1 MENLLVLVPFD
12 GDYSKR
18 VRQIAGERCETAF
31 FDPAWTRAA
40 YEARLGAANIVL
52 GDPDPDD
59 LPLMKNLRLHQ
70 TTWAGVEHY
79 AAHRDCYRGATLC
92 NMSGAYGP
100 VIAEYAV
107 ASILALCWRFSDYQT
122 AQESGVWR
130 GALPG
135 KTLEGANV
143 LIVGAGDIGRALAA
157 RLRPFV
163 QTIVGIRRGKD
174 PLPEAFDRTAAM
186 DELDRLLPEADV
198 VACCLPRTPA
208 TEGVFNAARFCRM
221 KQDAIFVNV
230 GRGSLV
236 VTDDLCAALEQ
247 GRLWGA
253 ALDVTDPEP
262 LPPEHPLWKQPRA
275 RITPHIS
282 GNMFGPGSPTER
294 RIWDLCLKNLENYLS
309 GRPLENVVDFA
320 AGYRALHAQE

>member
-12 GDYSKR
+12 EEYQNR
-18 VRQIAGERCETAF
+18 VRQIAGERCEIAF
-31 FDPAWTRAA
+31 FDPSWTREA

-52 GDPDPDD
+52 GDPDPAD
-59 LPLMKNLRLHQ
+59 LPLIKNLRLHQ

-79 AAHRDCYRGATLC
+79 PAQKECYRGAAFC

-100 VIAEYAV
+100 VIAEYAA
-107 ASILALCWRFSDYQT
+107 ASILALCWRFSAYQT
-122 AQESGVWR
+122 AQENGVWR
-130 GALPG
+130 DPLPG
-135 KTLEGANV
+135 KTLEGASV
-143 LIVGAGDIGRALAA
+143 LIVGAGDIGQALAA

-163 QTIVGIRRGKD
+163 KTIVGIRRGQGA
-174 PLPEAFDRTAAM
+174 LPEAFDRSATL

-198 VACCLPRTPA
+198 VACSLPRTPA
-208 TEGVFNAARFCRM
+208 TEGVFNAARFAKM
-221 KQDAIFVNV
+221 KRDAIFVNV

-236 VTDDLCAALEQ
+236 VTADLYAALEE

-294 RIWDLCLKNLENYLS
+294 RIWDMCLKNLENHLL

-320 AGYRALHAQE
+320 SGYRAL

>member
-12 GDYSKR
+12 EDYRNR
-18 VRQIAGERCETAF
+18 VRQIAGERCAVAF
-31 FDPAWTRAA
+31 FDPAWTRAE

-52 GDPDPDD
+52 GDPDPND
-59 LPLMKNLRLHQ
+59 LPLIKNLRLHQ
-70 TTWAGVEHY
+70 TTWAGIEHY
-79 AAHRDCYRGATLC
+79 AAHKDCYQGAALC

-107 ASILALCWRFSDYQT
+107 ASILALCWRLSEYQT
-122 AQESGVWR
+122 AQENGVWR

-135 KTLEGANV
+135 KTLEGASV
-143 LIVGAGDIGRALAA
+143 LIVGAGDIGCALAA

-163 QTIVGIRRGKD
+163 KRIVGVRRSKGG
-174 PLPEAFDRTAAM
+174 LPAEFDRTASLE
-186 DELDRLLPEADV
+186 ELDGLLPEADV

-208 TEGVFNAARFCRM
+208 TAGVFNAARFQRM
-221 KQDAIFVNV
+221 KADAIFVNV

-236 VTDDLCAALEQ
+236 VTDDLSAALEE

-262 LPPEHPLWKQPRA
+262 LPPEHPLWKQARA

-294 RIWDLCLKNLENYLS
+294 RIWDMCLKNLENYLS
-309 GRPLENVVDFA
+309 GRPLENAVDFA
-320 AGYRALHAQE
+320 VGYRAR